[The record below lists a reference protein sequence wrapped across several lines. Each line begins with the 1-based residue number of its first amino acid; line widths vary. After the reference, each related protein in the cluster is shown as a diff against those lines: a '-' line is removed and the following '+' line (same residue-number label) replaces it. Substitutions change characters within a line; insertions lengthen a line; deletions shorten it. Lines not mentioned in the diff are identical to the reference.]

1 MANAASLDAF
11 RRAFVLS
18 ECGTPK
24 RPDGKWSVVV
34 ALVVAL
40 VIAVGIAACR

>member
-18 ECGTPK
+18 ECGFPK
-24 RPDGKWSVVV
+24 RPDGKWSVIA
-34 ALVVAL
+34 ALVLAL
-40 VIAVGIAACR
+40 VTVIFIAACR